1 MIDTFLMIYIV
12 IARIYELL
20 LSKKN
25 SENLIKLGAK
35 ELYSFHYKFIVAFHV
50 FFIFFFLIK
59 SINNA
64 DETLQHLYLYIFI
77 LIQFLR
83 YKIILDLGEYWTTR
97 IIVINKPLINSWI
110 FKYLRHPNYI
120 VVFFEIFLI
129 CLFFNDFVSLI
140 FFSLINLIL
149 IIVRIYFEEKAN
161 KFRREKL

>member
-1 MIDTFLMIYIV
+1 MSFL
-12 IARIYELL
+12 
-20 LSKKN
+20 
-25 SENLIKLGAK
+25 
-35 ELYSFHYKFIVAFHV
+35 
-50 FFIFFFLIK
+50 FFFLIK